1 MGIRCSC
8 PGRNEPEPDEAAVTL
23 PELAIKRHVTT
34 LMILISLVV
43 LGSVALNRL
52 PLAFLPDV
60 VEPDLFVRVPYDNA
74 SPEQVERMIIRPL
87 EDTLGS
93 VKGLRSMWSQCTRD
107 GGRIRLEFDWSAN
120 MHMARVEVWEK
131 IDRIRRD
138 LPDDIGDITVSS
150 NWDARDADMPILE
163 GRLSS
168 KLDLSES
175 YDLLE
180 RRIVKPLE
188 RIAGVA
194 QVRLDGV
201 NPREVRINLRVA
213 DLELHRMDV
222 REVFRILRSS
232 NFDQSLGKITE
243 GENRYALRT
252 VGSYKNV
259 EEIRNLALRADGL
272 RLGNVADVRYEEPP
286 LEYGRHLDGDFAIGV
301 TVSQESRANTV
312 EVGDA
317 VETRI
322 AEMNS
327 DPELE
332 GVNFLVWFSQSREIK
347 KTLRD
352 LMFTGIFG
360 TILACVVLYLFL
372 RRISTTIVSV
382 LCIPFSLIVTCGFI
396 WAQGKSL
403 NTLSLLGLIVGI
415 GMLVDNAV
423 VVMENIFRHQ
433 ELGHDQK
440 TSARLGAREVSTAVI
455 AATLT
460 SVIVF
465 LPLIYNKPSE
475 MNIYLKELGITVC
488 LTLLASL
495 FISQTLIPLATSWFI
510 KAKPKPRSRAM
521 IWLEEHYLTLL
532 RFNLRHRWLT
542 PLIGI
547 VVILSAVYP
556 FMKVDKN
563 FDSSESE
570 LFVQVRYDFSEETSL
585 QKKEIV
591 VSQVEK
597 LLEPYR
603 EDFNAR
609 SIYSFWSDRWVLTR
623 IYLREGEASQENIA
637 HAKRRLRE
645 VLPEIPGVKLE
656 VVENRQHWRHDRGK
670 RVAFQLVGDDSEVL
684 ALLAEEAKS
693 RLEGIDG
700 LMDHFASNQQGQQEL
715 HVALNRELTSR
726 YGVSPNQLAETV
738 GLTYRGRRL
747 QRFRTADGEREMRLT
762 LDEQE
767 SESISQLQN
776 LPIWTDEGERVPL
789 AAMADFREIPGAE
802 DIHRDDRLTSVWV
815 GARYEEGTRDDYIP
829 LVTAA
834 LKTMEF
840 PFGYSWTFG
849 NWQRRQQEKSKE
861 FLTNLLLALVLI
873 FAVMSGLFESVRQAV
888 ALMVALPFALSGA
901 IWTLYLT
908 NTDFDQPATV
918 GLLLLIGIV
927 VNNGIVMMEH
937 INHYRRQGM
946 PRYEAMLKGG
956 RERLRPII
964 MTAITTLVG
973 LVPIVVQRPSLG
985 GVYYYSMALVIMGGL
1000 LVSTF
1005 LTSVL
1010 LPTTDSLA
1018 EDGVNRVGRIIGKI
1032 SDLLRNG
1039 RRRRGRVGS
1048 G

>member
-1 MGIRCSC
+1 M
-8 PGRNEPEPDEAAVTL
+8 TL

-34 LMILISLVV
+34 LMIIVSLVV
-43 LGSVALNRL
+43 LGGVALIRL
-52 PLAFLPDV
+52 PLAFMPEF
-60 VEPDLFVRVPYDNA
+60 VEPELFVRVPYENA

-107 GGRIRLEFDWSAN
+107 GGRLRLEFDWAMD
-120 MHMARVEVWEK
+120 MHLARVEVWEK

-138 LPDDIGDITVSS
+138 LPDDIGDITVST

-168 KLDLSES
+168 KRNLSES
-175 YDLLE
+175 WDLLE

-188 RIAGVA
+188 RIPGVA

-213 DLELHRMDV
+213 DLELHGMDV
-222 REVFRILRSS
+222 REVYRILSSS

-243 GENRYALRT
+243 GDNRFALRT
-252 VGSYKNV
+252 VGAFKTA
-259 EEIRNLALRADGL
+259 EEIGQLVIRADGL
-272 RLGNVADVRYEEPP
+272 RLSDVADVRYEEPP
-286 LEYGRHLDGDFAIGV
+286 LEYGRHLDGNFAIGV
-301 TVSQESRANTV
+301 TISQESRANTV
-312 EVGDA
+312 DVGDA
-317 VETRI
+317 IENRI
-322 AEMNS
+322 AEMND

-352 LMFTGIFG
+352 LTFTGIFG
-360 TILACVVLYLFL
+360 AILATIVLYLFL
-372 RRISTTIVSV
+372 RRFSTTLVSV
-382 LCIPFSLIVTCGFI
+382 LCIPFSLIVTCGI
-396 WAQGKSL
+396 VWAKGSSL
-403 NTLSLLGLIVGI
+403 NTLTLLGLIVGI

-440 TSARLGAREVSTAVI
+440 SAARLGAREVSTAVT

-465 LPLIYNKPSE
+465 LPLIFNKPSE

-510 KAKPKPRSRAM
+510 KSKPKPKSRAM
-521 IWLEEHYLTLL
+521 IWLEKHYLTLL
-532 RFNLRHRWLT
+532 RLNLNHRWLT

-547 VVILSAVYP
+547 AIVLSAIYP
-556 FMKVDKN
+556 FIKVDKN
-563 FDSSESE
+563 FDTTESE
-570 LFVQVRYDFSEETSL
+570 LFVQVRYDFSEEMSL
-585 QKKEIV
+585 EKKETMV
-591 VSQVEK
+591 TQVEK
-597 LLEPYR
+597 MLEPYR
-603 EDFNAR
+603 EDFKAR
-609 SIYSFWSDRWVLTR
+609 SIYSFWSDRWTLTR
-623 IYLREGEASQENIA
+623 IYLQEGEANQENIA
-637 HAKRRLRE
+637 NARQRLRE

-656 VVENRQHWRHDRGK
+656 VLETRRHWRHDRGK
-670 RVAFQLVGDDSEVL
+670 RIAFQIVGDDSEVL
-684 ALLAEEAKS
+684 ARLAEEAKS

-700 LMDHFASNQQGQQEL
+700 LLDHFSSNQEGQQEL
-715 HVALNRELTSR
+715 HVELDRDLVSR
-726 YGVSPNQLAETV
+726 YGVSPYQLAETV

-747 QRFRTADGEREMRLT
+747 QRFRTPDGEREMRLT

-767 SESISQLQN
+767 NESVSQLRN
-776 LPIWTDEGERVPL
+776 LPIWTEDGEKVPL
-789 AAMADFREIPGAE
+789 AAMVDFRELPGAE
-802 DIHRDDRLTSVWV
+802 EIHRDERLTSVWV
-815 GARYEEGTRDDYIP
+815 GARYEEGTREEYVP

-834 LKTMEF
+834 LESMVF

-849 NWQRRQQEKSKE
+849 DWQRRQQEKSKE
-861 FLTNLLLALVLI
+861 FLTNLLLALLLV

-888 ALMVALPFALSGA
+888 ALMVALPFALAGA
-901 IWTLYLT
+901 IWTLYFT
-908 NTDFDQPATV
+908 GTDFDQPAAV

-937 INHYRRQGM
+937 INTYRRAGM

-973 LVPIVVQRPSLG
+973 LVPIVVQKPSLG
-985 GVYYYSMALVIMGGL
+985 SVYYYSMALVIMGGL
-1000 LVSTF
+1000 FVSTF

-1010 LPTTDSLA
+1010 LPTTATLA
-1018 EDGVNRVGRIIGKI
+1018 EDGI
-1032 SDLLRNG
+1032 DLFVKYTKKFRELLG
-1039 RRRRGRVGS
+1039 SITRRKRTLGDS
-1048 G
+1048 GTP

>member
-1 MGIRCSC
+1 
-8 PGRNEPEPDEAAVTL
+8 VTL

-34 LMILISLVV
+34 LMIIISLVV
-43 LGSVALNRL
+43 LGAVALIRL
-52 PLAFLPDV
+52 PLAFMPEV
-60 VEPDLFVRVPYDNA
+60 VEPELFVRVPYENA
-74 SPEQVERMIIRPL
+74 SPEQIERMIIRPL
-87 EDTLGS
+87 EDALGS
-93 VKGLRSMWSQCTRD
+93 VKGLQTMWSQCNRD
-107 GGRIRLEFDWSAN
+107 GGRVRLEFDWAMD
-120 MHMARVEVWEK
+120 MHLARVEVWEK

-150 NWDARDADMPILE
+150 NWDSREADMPILE

-168 KLDLSES
+168 PRDLSES

-188 RIAGVA
+188 RIPGVA

-213 DLELHRMDV
+213 DLELHRIDV
-222 REVFRILRSS
+222 REVANILRSS
-232 NFDQSLGKITE
+232 NFDQSLGKITA
-243 GENRYALRT
+243 GESRYSLRT
-252 VGSYKNV
+252 VGSYKSIA
-259 EEIRNLALRADGL
+259 EIQNLVLRSDGL
-272 RLGNVADVRYEEPP
+272 RLKDVAEVVYEEPP
-286 LEYGRHLDGDFAIGV
+286 LEYGRHLDGHFAIGV
-301 TVSQESRANTV
+301 TISQESRANTV
-312 EVGDA
+312 EVGEA
-317 VETRI
+317 IEKRI
-322 AEMNS
+322 AEMNE

-360 TILACVVLYLFL
+360 AILASIVLFLFL
-372 RRISTTIVSV
+372 RRFSTTMVSV
-382 LCIPFSLIVTCGFI
+382 LCIPFSLIVTCGI
-396 WAQGKSL
+396 VWAQGKSL
-403 NTLSLLGLIVGI
+403 NTLTLLGLIVGI

-433 ELGHDQK
+433 ELGHGQK
-440 TSARLGAREVSTAVI
+440 KAARLGAREVSTAVI

-465 LPLIYNKPSE
+465 LPLIFNKPSE

-510 KAKPKPRSRAM
+510 KSKPKPKSRLLL
-521 IWLEEHYLTLL
+521 WFEERYVRLL
-532 RFNLRHRWLT
+532 RFNLNHRWLT

-547 VVILSAVYP
+547 AIIISAVYP

-563 FDSSESE
+563 FDTTESE
-570 LFVQVRYDFSEETSL
+570 LFVQLRYDFSEETSL
-585 QKKEIV
+585 ENKEAV
-591 VSQVEK
+591 VSQVENY
-597 LLEPYR
+597 LEPFR
-603 EDFNAR
+603 EEFRAR
-609 SIYSFWSDRWVLTR
+609 SIYSFWSDRWTLTR
-623 IYLREGEASQENIA
+623 IYLREGEANQDNIA
-637 HAKRRLRE
+637 HVRRRLRE
-645 VLPEIPGVKLE
+645 VLPELAGIKLE
-656 VVENRQHWRHDRGK
+656 VQENRQHWRHDRGK
-670 RVAFQLVGDDSEVL
+670 RVAFQIVGDDSEVL
-684 ALLAEEAKS
+684 ARLGEEARS
-693 RLEGIDG
+693 RLEEIDG
-700 LMDHFASNQQGQQEL
+700 LIEPFTSNQEGQQEL
-715 HVALNRELTSR
+715 HIEVDRDLVSR
-726 YGVSPNQLAETV
+726 YGVSPNQLSETV

-747 QRFRTADGEREMRLT
+747 QRFRTDDGEREMRLT

-767 SESISQLQN
+767 TESLSQLRN
-776 LPIWTDEGERVPL
+776 LPIWTADGEKVPL
-789 AAMADFREIPGAE
+789 AAMADFREVPGADE
-802 DIHRDDRLTSVWV
+802 IHRDDRLTSIWV
-815 GARYEEGTRDDYIP
+815 GARYEEGTREHYVP

-834 LKTMEF
+834 LSGMEF

-849 NWQRRQQEKSKE
+849 NWERRQQEKSQE
-861 FLTNLLLALVLI
+861 FLTNLLLALMLV

-888 ALMVALPFALSGA
+888 ALMVALPFALAGA

-908 NTDFDQPATV
+908 GTDFDQPAAI

-937 INHYRRQGM
+937 INTYRRQGM
-946 PRYEAMLKGG
+946 PRQEAMLKGG

-1000 LVSTF
+1000 AISTF
-1005 LTSVL
+1005 LTAVL
-1010 LPTTDSLA
+1010 LPTTATLA
-1018 EDGVNRVGRIIGKI
+1018 EDAVDGGLRFLSRCAQ
-1032 SDLLRNG
+1032 LLRF
-1039 RRRRGRVGS
+1039 RRPARRPSPGK
-1048 G
+1048 